1 MITKKKSK
9 VFAGEKATSSL
20 RLLTKAD
27 AKLRYRVSVVV
38 VVAAAAAAVVVA
50 GNSISFA
57 TKLKTPKTHFRKG
70 RKYTSRN
77 LITKNVLKF

>member
-20 RLLTKAD
+20 RLLTKTD

-38 VVAAAAAAVVVA
+38 AAAAVVVVA

-57 TKLKTPKTHFRKG
+57 TKLKPPKHTLGKVENTHRE
-70 RKYTSRN
+70 T
-77 LITKNVLKF
+77 